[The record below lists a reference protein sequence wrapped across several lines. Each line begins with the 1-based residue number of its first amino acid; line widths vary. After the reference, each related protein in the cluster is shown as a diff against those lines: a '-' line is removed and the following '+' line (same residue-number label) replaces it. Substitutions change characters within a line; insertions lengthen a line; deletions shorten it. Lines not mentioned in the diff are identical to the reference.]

1 MLIDVVCVLKCLD
14 TPGCSATRAPYM
26 HFMIAIC
33 YLTRVFKLAVMA
45 HILHININMHMPT
58 LHMHSIKAKLRRE
71 EVIAVRL
78 YTGPAYMQLN
88 GCAPAFLFHS

>member
-1 MLIDVVCVLKCLD
+1 MSRHARLLCDACPIH
-14 TPGCSATRAPYM
+14 A
-26 HFMIAIC
+26 FMIAIC